1 MLRILKINQFVRNF
15 SITSRL
21 KSIKMDEQKKFVS
34 ICHMRSTNDKKSN
47 LKQVC
52 DIIKL
57 AKDKQS
63 SVSLFFYYYFN

>member
-1 MLRILKINQFVRNF
+1 MLRIFLKINQFVRNF
-15 SITSRL
+15 STTSRL

-34 ICHMRSTNDKKSN
+34 ICHMRSTNEKISN
-47 LKQVC
+47 LKQVR

-63 SVSLFFYYYFN
+63 SVSLLNI